1 MTVGAKNLKP
11 VGCAPTSV
19 PPILR
24 FVVFLAN
31 AVVLFGRRRR
41 VPRLLASEFW
51 WGSRVSLFLSCAD
64 FCVLFNGR
72 TFVQTRQQ
80 QQQGVNFIG
89 PSGTV
94 VYTNSSSF
102 GAPNCVE
109 RDRQTETETTDRRTD
124 IDREL
129 YNSQAHVWWDAVTRG
144 GCEY

>member
-1 MTVGAKNLKP
+1 
-11 VGCAPTSV
+11 
-19 PPILR
+19 
-24 FVVFLAN
+24 
-31 AVVLFGRRRR
+31 
-41 VPRLLASEFW
+41 
-51 WGSRVSLFLSCAD
+51 
-64 FCVLFNGR
+64 
-72 TFVQTRQQ
+72 VQTRQQ

-109 RDRQTETETTDRRTD
+109 RERQIETETTDRRTD
-124 IDREL
+124 IDSEL